1 MSSSPPPAESPEAGG
16 GREGLGRREWL
27 ARMGILA
34 GAVPVV
40 GAVDGLLVTPRR
52 LSTTDHAVGDAASPD
67 APRLSLL
74 QISDLHLKQIG
85 GLEERL
91 LERIHAQAP
100 DTIVL
105 TGDVV
110 DRRASLWQLELFLRQ
125 LPHAGRRFAIPGNW
139 EHWAGIPLESLER
152 LYAGHGVE
160 LLVNRSVVFDHRGRR
175 VRVTG
180 LDDLVAGQP
189 DAEAALSAAEPC
201 ANHLLLAHCPAVR
214 DAVPLPAA
222 HAPTFMLSGHTHG
235 GQIAP
240 FGVALKLPHGSGGY
254 VAGWYRGDGVPLY
267 VSRGIG
273 TSLVPIRIGATPEL
287 AQFDWS
293 LV

>member
-1 MSSSPPPAESPEAGG
+1 MSSSPPHVDGPGAGG
-16 GREGLGRREWL
+16 PRQGLGRREWL

-52 LSTTDHAVGDAASPD
+52 LSTTDHAIGAGVSPN

-91 LERIHAQAP
+91 LEKIHARAP
-100 DTIVL
+100 DVIVL

-110 DRRASLWQLELFLRQ
+110 DRRGSLWQLELFLRQ
-125 LPHAGRRFAIPGNW
+125 LPHATRRFAITGNW
-139 EHWAGIPLESLER
+139 EHWAGISLESLER

-160 LLVNRSVVFDHRGRR
+160 LLVNRSVVFDHGGRQ

-240 FGVALKLPHGSGGY
+240 FGIAIKLPHGSGGY
-254 VAGWYRGDGVPLY
+254 VSGWYRDDGVPLY

-293 LV
+293 LG